1 MTPYIYVFI
10 RKDLTPEQMI
20 VQSCHACLELP
31 KAPKETHLILLGIRN
46 ESELVKTSQM
56 LDSKGIKHQMFF
68 EPDYSTGFTAIA
80 TEPCYGA
87 RRRTFSKYRLLRFNG

>member
-1 MTPYIYVFI
+1 MFI

-46 ESELVKTSQM
+46 EAELVKTSQM
-56 LDSKGIKHQMFF
+56 LDLKNVKHQMFF

-80 TEPCYGA
+80 TEPIYGV
-87 RRRTFSKYRLLRFNG
+87 RRRIFSKYKLLKFKPQ